1 VGEPL
6 TDPPIAARIVVHPN
20 VYIAPIFTKH
30 FRRHFS
36 MQTPVKVNPELD
48 LAIRELKALARE
60 HEAPIWRAVAR
71 RLEGP
76 RRNWPEVN
84 LSKVARHAAK
94 GSSVAVPG
102 ILLSSGTLGFP
113 VTVGAFR
120 ASEAARKHPKGTDV
134 RILG

>member
-1 VGEPL
+1 M
-6 TDPPIAARIVVHPN
+6 PI
-20 VYIAPIFTKH
+20 
-30 FRRHFS
+30 
-36 MQTPVKVNPELD
+36 PVKTNPELERT
-48 LAIRELKALARE
+48 IFELKALSRE

-120 ASEAARKHPKGTDV
+120 ASEAARKKVAAAGGNALPIVEFARKHPKGTDV